1 MKNEGELVLSWE
13 DGILVADYQMKTL
26 DLDLDMAKAIVEK
39 RLKFTGGEEC
49 VLLIKNQNLTSM
61 SKDARDY
68 LGSSEGVLGLIAIA
82 ILTETILK
90 EFLINFFLRVSRPP
104 FPTRMFKDES
114 KAKAWLK
121 TLQK

>member
-1 MKNEGELVLSWE
+1 
-13 DGILVADYQMKTL
+13 
-26 DLDLDMAKAIVEK
+26 
-39 RLKFTGGEEC
+39 
-49 VLLIKNQNLTSM
+49 M